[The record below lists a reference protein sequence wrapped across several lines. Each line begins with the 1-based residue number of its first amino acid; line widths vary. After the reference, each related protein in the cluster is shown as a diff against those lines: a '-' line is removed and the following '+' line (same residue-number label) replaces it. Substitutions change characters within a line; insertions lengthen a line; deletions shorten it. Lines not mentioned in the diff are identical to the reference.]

1 MSKESGNR
9 PSARRPQQEGQARGF
24 GNPAALSWSRLERI
38 LSGVDT
44 GPLHALGVADGVGDG
59 ARVHWWDKAQRSEEH
74 TDETAGEGARQS
86 TSGGVGC
93 DAGETGSGRGG
104 GETGSADGAGK
115 GGGGE
120 DLNTG
125 QKAAPQ
131 PFAELRSCHAYNFL
145 HGADQPEAMVAKAAE
160 LGITYLACLDRD
172 GMYGA
177 ARFATAVAEH
187 NAGLAGDPL
196 ANTGFTSAAGYNAG
210 ERCAQVNGHSLNA
223 ESPAECGPQVHAG
236 SQVLA
241 GPQVHAGSQVPAG
254 MQVHAGSHIHTVFG
268 AELSLAEGKG
278 HPLAILCRGQEG
290 YRRLS
295 QLITEAKM
303 ADRDKDTVNYPP
315 LEAVAQRAQGN
326 WVVIIDRY
334 WAERADELV
343 HLFGAENCAIQ
354 YQLTMDPA
362 DSDWNGTLHRCAQRH
377 PGVHEFASAV
387 ATCASPASARL
398 AGVKAA
404 LHDRLDLHSAEPTT
418 HPTGGSWL
426 RSRTEMLQLAGD
438 CDWLREAIDSAVA
451 LAEQC
456 AFTLNLIAPNLPNY
470 PVPPGHTEMSW
481 LKALVEKGGGER
493 YGRRPKKKECGAE
506 TNKQAN
512 QETSDTAGRTNT
524 AANAKAWETIDREL
538 QIIEQL
544 GFPGYF
550 LIVYDIVNFCH
561 TNDIFCQGRGSAANS
576 AVCFALGITTVDA
589 VAAGLLFER
598 FLSPERDGP
607 PDIDLDIESGR
618 REEAIQYVYR
628 RYGRDNAA
636 QVANVIT
643 YRRKGALRD
652 AARALGYAPGQVDA
666 WSRGIEPAPELLQDV
681 ADQLRDHPRH
691 LGIHSGGMVICDR
704 PIADVVPTEWARM
717 ENRSVVQW
725 DKDDCAAVGLV
736 KFDLLGLGMLE
747 ALHHAVDQVERHRG
761 RRVELWRL
769 DPVETE
775 VYAMLAKADA
785 VGVFQVESR
794 AQLNTLPRLKPR
806 TFYDLVVQVALIRPG
821 PIQGGSVH
829 PFIRRRNGL
838 EPVTFDHPSLEP
850 ALTRTLGVP
859 LFQEQLMQVVVDA
872 AGFSAAE
879 ADSLRRAMG
888 SKRSPQRM
896 AALRQRFY
904 DGLQRT
910 NGITGEVADRLWDKI
925 VAFASYGFPES
936 HAQSFAS
943 LVYYSAWFKYHYPA
957 EFCVALLRAQ
967 PMGFYSPAS
976 LIADARRHGVKI
988 LPVDINASGVEAD
1001 TVVGPGTGLEAGAGL
1016 GASAGVAPDEGPCP
1030 GAEADFIAASP
1041 TFFGSTPPAAP
1052 DPNRPQGI
1060 HGLGRGTAEPVGA
1073 IRLGL
1078 ASVSGIGED
1087 VARRIVQVRE
1097 HKGPF
1102 VTISDLSREAG
1113 LTVRQVEQLARAG
1126 ALESL
1131 GLDRRQAVWAA
1142 GVAATERPGMLPG
1155 SSLMQVPALPGMS
1168 AFELTAAD
1176 LAATGITPDG
1186 HPVALLREILE
1197 RWHELPI
1204 RTGVRAGQ
1212 VRGGAP
1218 VIPAHRL
1225 LEVPDGTRIRVAGV
1239 VTHRQR
1245 PATAGG
1251 VVFFGLEDETGL
1263 ANVMVTQ
1270 GLWNRQRKEAL
1281 STTLVVIRGIVH
1293 NAAGAASVTA
1303 DHIEPMEPELR
1314 AAKTFGAVHQKSR
1327 DFR

>member
-1 MSKESGNR
+1 MEDEPRKQPAGKGR
-9 PSARRPQQEGQARGF
+9 GRKSARRPQPVGQARGF
-24 GNPAALSWSRLERI
+24 GNPAALNWSRLERI

-44 GPLHALGVADGVGDG
+44 GPLHALGIADGVGDG
-59 ARVHWWDKAQRSEEH
+59 AQIHWWDGQEQSE
-74 TDETAGEGARQS
+74 D
-86 TSGGVGC
+86 
-93 DAGETGSGRGG
+93 RGG
-104 GETGSADGAGK
+104 AKGA
-115 GGGGE
+115 
-120 DLNTG
+120 
-125 QKAAPQ
+125 QKPTLH
-131 PFAELRSCHAYNFL
+131 PFAELRTYHAYHFL
-145 HGADQPEAMVAKAAE
+145 HGADQPETMVAKAAE
-160 LGITYLACLDRD
+160 LGITHLACLDRD
-172 GMYGA
+172 GMYGT

-187 NAGLAGDPL
+187 NAGLAIAAVQGD
-196 ANTGFTSAAGYNAG
+196 A
-210 ERCAQVNGHSLNA
+210 ERNA
-223 ESPAECGPQVHAG
+223 EEPGVRANSQQMSASERNAEEPGVRANDQKASVSGRNAAEGASQISPGFQ
-236 SQVLA
+236 
-241 GPQVHAGSQVPAG
+241 
-254 MQVHAGSHIHTVFG
+254 MRTVFG
-268 AELSLAEGKG
+268 AELSLAEGDG
-278 HPLAILCRGQEG
+278 HPLAILCRRQEG

-315 LEAVAQRAQGN
+315 LETIAERAGDQ
-326 WVVIIDRY
+326 WLILIDHH
-334 WAERADELV
+334 WLNRADELV
-343 HLFGAENCAIQ
+343 CLFGSENCVIQ

-362 DSDWNGTLHRCAQRH
+362 DAEWNEQLRRYAEHH
-377 PGVHEFASAV
+377 PGLQEIVSAV
-387 ATCASPASARL
+387 ATCAQPSSARL

-404 LHDRLDLHSAEPTT
+404 LHEQRDLHAAEPTT

-426 RSRTEMLQLAGD
+426 RSRDEMMQLAGD
-438 CDWLREAIDSAVA
+438 CDWLHAAIDNTVT

-456 AFTLNLIAPNLPNY
+456 AFTLNLIAPNLPRY
-470 PVPPGHTEMSW
+470 PVPTGHTEMSW
-481 LKALVEKGGGER
+481 LKALVEKGGAER
-493 YGRRPKKKECGAE
+493 YGRRPKKEECSAE
-506 TNKQAN
+506 TNQQAGAVGLA
-512 QETSDTAGRTNT
+512 TGSAARKANT

-538 QIIEQL
+538 GIIEQL

-618 REEAIQYVYR
+618 REEAIQYVYQ

-666 WSRGIEPAPELLQDV
+666 WTRGIEEPPELLQHV

-747 ALHHAVDQVERHRG
+747 AIHHAVDQVEKHRG

-785 VGVFQVESR
+785 IGVFQVESR
-794 AQLNTLPRLKPR
+794 AQMNTLPRLKPR

-872 AGFSAAE
+872 AGFTAAE

-888 SKRSPQRM
+888 SKRSPRRM
-896 AALRQRFY
+896 AALRERFY
-904 DGLQRT
+904 DGLERT

-967 PMGFYSPAS
+967 PMGFYSPQS

-988 LPVDINASGVEAD
+988 LPVDINASGVEPE
-1001 TVVGPGTGLEAGAGL
+1001 TVIDVDAAGL
-1016 GASAGVAPDEGPCP
+1016 LASASVGSPNRGVSPS
-1030 GAEADFIAASP
+1030 ADPASS
-1041 TFFGSTPPAAP
+1041 FGSTPSASPEA
-1052 DPNRPQGI
+1052 NRPQGV

-1078 ASVSGIGED
+1078 ASVSGIGKD
-1087 VARRIVQVRE
+1087 VATAIVRARE
-1097 HKGPF
+1097 NNGAF
-1102 VTISDLSREAG
+1102 VTVSDLSRQAG
-1113 LTVRQVEQLARAG
+1113 LTVKHVEQLARAG
-1126 ALESL
+1126 ALECL

-1142 GVAATERPGMLPG
+1142 GVAATEREGMLPG
-1155 SSLMQVPALPGMS
+1155 SSLVQVPSLPGMN

-1176 LAATGITPDG
+1176 LATTGITPDG
-1186 HPVALLREILE
+1186 HPVVLLRQLLE
-1197 RWHELPI
+1197 QWHELPI
-1204 RTGVRAGQ
+1204 RTGIRAGQ

-1218 VIPAHRL
+1218 VVPANRL
-1225 LEVPDGTRIRVAGV
+1225 LDIPDGTRIRVAGV

-1251 VVFFGLEDETGL
+1251 VVFFGIEDETGL

-1270 GLWNRQRKEAL
+1270 GLWRRQRKEAL
-1281 STTLVVIRGIVH
+1281 ATKMVVIRGIVH
-1293 NAAGAASVTA
+1293 NSAGAASVTA
-1303 DHIEPMEPELR
+1303 DLIEPMEPELR
-1314 AAKTFGAVHQKSR
+1314 AAKTLGSVHEKSR